1 MYLCSDRWYFIVGLY
16 LKQSRSLDLDGVW
29 HTQANRGGK
38 QTMVISH
45 KDGVRADPQYM
56 SFSFFRPH
64 TLRTR
69 LNFFFLFL
77 KQSEHLRQH
86 LTHHFHSNV
95 KLIADIP
102 GAGVSSL
109 GWCAACNGHAL
120 SPSQYPGWDVRGK
133 PETTMLPWQRRGDGN
148 NYQCLL
154 WKRA

>member
-1 MYLCSDRWYFIVGLY
+1 MCTFVQMAGILLLACIWSSHGHLILMVSDTLRLTEETNK
-16 LKQSRSLDLDGVW
+16 L
-29 HTQANRGGK
+29 
-38 QTMVISH
+38 
-45 KDGVRADPQYM
+45 VRTDPQYV
-56 SFSFFRPH
+56 SFSSPH
-64 TLRTR
+64 SEDQTEL
-69 LNFFFLFL
+69 FFLFL

-109 GWCAACNGHAL
+109 GWCAAFNGHAL

>member
-1 MYLCSDRWYFIVGLY
+1 MCTFVQMAGILLLACIWSSHCHLILMVSDTLRLTEETNK
-16 LKQSRSLDLDGVW
+16 L
-29 HTQANRGGK
+29 
-38 QTMVISH
+38 
-45 KDGVRADPQYM
+45 VRTDPQYV
-56 SFSFFRPH
+56 SFSSPH
-64 TLRTR
+64 SEDQTEL
-69 LNFFFLFL
+69 FFLFL

-133 PETTMLPWQRRGDGN
+133 LETTMLPWQRRGDGN